1 MNVFSKG
8 RFCLRWR
15 LLAFLCFWTGILPKS
30 SACPKS
36 CACYVATEVH
46 CTFRYLTSIPEE
58 IQQNVER
65 INLGYNSLIQLKKN
79 DFSGLKHLE
88 LLMLHSNA
96 IQTIADKTFSDLQS
110 LQILK
115 MSYNKVKELNK
126 YTFHGLQ
133 GLIRLQMDHN
143 NIEFIN
149 PEAFYGLTS
158 LKLVHLEGNAIRQL
172 HPDTFVTLCYIQ
184 IFKTSSI
191 KNIYLSDNAL
201 SSLPPEIFSYVP
213 DLESVYL
220 HGNPWACH
228 CNMEW
233 FVKWVEEKPGV
244 LKCKRDRSY
253 ASGFQCPIC
262 ETPVASKGKDMSR
275 LPLSTLACFKPAI
288 DPHLKQKNISLD
300 EGDFTPVS
308 SKDFIAPIGSMV
320 LNMTDQSENDAS
332 VVCSVQRPR
341 ALKGLS
347 VDEKDDVTFLS
358 ASFSTYLVCNIDYEH
373 IQQLWRILA
382 MYSDL
387 PMTLSRGLMLTKTP
401 YISYKY
407 QQKEDDEEAVFSGIE
422 AEVKA
427 DPIWLMQGQFTLQL
441 DRTTTTFSTLHIK
454 YASDIQ
460 MNIENKP
467 HKYTWAMIKKDNT
480 TKTEHSVLIGGTVEL
495 DCQAF
500 GEPKPAIEWIMPDG
514 SKVRAPYSSE
524 DGRIII
530 TTSGRFTLKAAD
542 SSETGL
548 YRCIATN
555 YLDAD
560 VLAFRITVLNP
571 DVEEIDVNGAQM
583 SRALGESLFLPC
595 GSVGIPEAS
604 INWILPDHTVLDKS
618 LGNKKLHQN
627 GTLGIQ
633 GITERD
639 RGFYR
644 CLASNHYGV
653 DILSSKIL
661 LADIPSRETTSK
673 VDNKYLSE
681 GEGSGNEGDPASE
694 ETKTD
699 YKELSPSTS
708 LKTRQESRTLTSN
721 RVYPTQRE
729 TQDRTSL
736 HRKNGLSSNR
746 RVWGNRRTFNNSA
759 RKVDPQRFAQFIA
772 KAKNNKAA
780 QSRNEKMTDKPSTKS
795 YSNLSG
801 DGEETSR
808 EVLAEDEFLIITT
821 KIPNSVLTTIETN
834 SEETAVVYPETN
846 ELSVEM
852 PSTPVTMSSYG
863 NENNAHT
870 SSKPTTPYTTIIP
883 KVNKVYT
890 YGQINERPLSQPAT
904 VKSIITDSSSEM
916 QSAFSGESNTYLK
929 TSTTVQPLSTTKVSN
944 IGLYAYRHITKG
956 PLTQPATVKSKVT
969 ESSTGVQL
977 TFSGG
982 PNEYPKISTSV
993 QPLLSRKA
1001 HNIAIPELTIAKPG
1015 PLPEIPVK
1023 VSTES
1028 SQKKSVTAIT
1038 TAQGERDEITFHTMQ
1053 KITSPRLPVGS
1064 TIISHQQIQII
1075 RGDTSNPS
1083 VSKQRSGKIRKFPG
1097 RRRIVRPNKIPDIH
1111 AYLHTFVKPNKG
1123 SAISEKDNAT
1133 TPVSIELTTKCE
1145 YHITNAPPGIVEPGP
1160 EKTGTNTTE
1169 ASRKAKDPI
1178 SVVKPSSKNDS
1189 QYNSA
1194 YNKSKTTTKPT
1205 EPQRSLIT
1213 PTFAPPDRTKE
1224 HVMTSVSTSK
1234 ADRLYSTTTQATT
1247 TSSRFI
1253 RGKIPWNKLFGN
1265 KHSQKELLKRLHK
1278 PVRPVTATKMTP
1290 AKNTTTTAPA
1300 QMTVALPTSE
1310 SLAPPFTTLT
1320 TAIDQSSVIQ
1330 SSLTSSDY
1338 ASGSTFITES
1348 PPSKKFL
1355 APPLMTLAPAIGQTA
1370 VIESS
1375 ATSSDYSSGSSFT
1388 TESQPSIKVQA
1399 PPLTTLSLVID
1410 NSAAVQSSPFLPDYT
1425 SGVPTTTESPPATR
1439 ILASPSP
1446 TMSGA
1451 IDHTTVIQSTTSL
1464 TYYSPGS
1471 SMSTEIQPATR
1482 VIASPLSK
1490 TAVMES
1496 SATSPDFS
1504 SGSEEHTVLDLLPA
1518 VTSVKTTAAISK
1530 PKIFTF
1536 TSTTAS
1542 SPAKTT
1548 STTNRKQIVP
1558 FRRKGLRR
1566 RRPNKNTVMTQHS
1579 TAVPFRKKEAP
1590 TTMKTTTSST
1600 RSPKAYFTTTTVK
1613 PTTMTKTTT
1622 TVQTSTTTKPT
1633 TTTKAV
1639 TTPTKPTSTTTKPTT
1654 TTTKPTTTTTK
1665 PTTTATTTRPTATT
1679 KSTTKTTTIKTSA
1692 PETTTRAVK
1701 TILGIPSTKS
1711 TKTTQS
1717 SRFIKPRPNQFTATF
1732 IETKSLDGSGSYFP
1746 RPNIQKPTSSPS
1758 TKVTPWWTSRFW
1770 QKPLPVAT
1778 DRGKTLTI
1786 NTLTILKAPQRY
1798 TKAPPTFSSDTENA
1812 IANGYEKHNE
1822 LETSTSNI
1830 IAMEPLPNNH
1840 PSKPRIVGGNA
1851 ASFTVLSNSDAFVP
1865 CEASGNP
1872 IPTITWTKVSSGTT
1886 LTMKAKW
1893 GNRFEVFK
1901 NGTLSI
1907 QNVNVQDRGQYLCT
1921 AENQHGSDKLLVTLS
1936 VVAYPSRIL
1945 EPKLREMKSHSGNT
1959 VIIKCKAE
1967 GRPPPIVSWIL
1978 ANKTFVRGP
1987 VSENSRVSVDSDG
2000 TLTIKDVSVYDRGHY
2015 KCVASN
2021 PAGADTA
2028 TIRLQVVAAPPVIIE
2043 EKRQHVKGEI
2053 GQYLRLPCTAK
2064 GNPQPT
2070 VRWVLF
2076 DGTEVKPLQYV
2087 NAKLFAF
2094 ANGTLYI
2101 KNLAT
2106 SDSGNYECIATS
2118 STGSERRVV
2127 NLMVEQVETV
2137 PKIVTA
2143 SDQQTDLNYGDRL
2156 LLNCSAVGDP
2166 TPRIIWRLPSK
2177 AIVDQWHRMG
2187 NRIHVHLNGT
2197 LVIDSVSEKDAG
2209 DYLCV
2214 ARNKIGDDLLL
2225 MKATV
2230 AMKPAKI
2237 EYKQFVKKQVPYG
2250 NDLKVDCRASGAPE
2264 PEITWGLPD
2273 GTMVNSVL
2281 QADDSGTRRR
2291 RYVLFHN
2298 GTLYLNKVG
2307 VAEEGDYT
2315 CYAENTLGKDEMKV
2329 HVTIVTA
2336 APRIRTTA
2344 HTFAKV
2350 EAGAKVMF
2358 NCEAVGEPK
2367 PKIMWLLPSNNM
2379 IAASNDRHLMH
2390 VNGSLA
2396 ISNLKV
2402 TDSGEYLCV
2411 ARNTAGDDTKVFK
2424 LEVDA
2429 NPPVINGLYRNKTII
2444 KDSAV
2449 KHTKKLIDCK
2459 AEGTPTP
2466 QVMWI
2471 IPDNIFLT
2479 APYYGSRI
2487 IVHRNGTLE
2496 IRNVRVTDTAEF
2508 VCVARNDGGETVMVV
2523 QLEVTNML
2531 RRPMFKN
2538 PFNEK
2543 VMARTGKTTILNC
2556 SADGYPPPEMI
2567 WLLPNG
2573 TRFTN
2578 SQKITKYQLGR
2589 DGTFIIYNPSKS
2601 DVGKYRCA
2609 ARNKVGYI
2617 EKLIVLEV
2625 GQKPYILTQPK
2636 GLIRSISGQTLF
2648 LHCLSEGSPKP
2659 KVSWTVPGGYML
2671 SRPQINGKYI
2681 LLENGTL
2688 VIQDAGVHD
2697 RGNYICK
2704 AHNDGGEA
2712 TITVPVIII
2721 GYPPRITSGPPQ
2733 SVRTRAGAAVHLNC
2747 VAIGIPKPEIT
2758 WELPDHSVL
2767 STAGKGRPAGSEL
2780 LHPQGTLVIQ
2790 KPSVSDSG
2798 TYKCLAKNHF
2808 GTDSKITYIQVVY

>member
-1 MNVFSKG
+1 
-8 RFCLRWR
+8 
-15 LLAFLCFWTGILPKS
+15 
-30 SACPKS
+30 
-36 CACYVATEVH
+36 
-46 CTFRYLTSIPEE
+46 
-58 IQQNVER
+58 
-65 INLGYNSLIQLKKN
+65 
-79 DFSGLKHLE
+79 
-88 LLMLHSNA
+88 
-96 IQTIADKTFSDLQS
+96 
-110 LQILK
+110 

-172 HPDTFVTLCYIQ
+172 HPDTFVTLRYIQ

-201 SSLPPEIFSYVP
+201 SSLPPEIFSYAP

-233 FVKWVEEKPGV
+233 FVKWVEEKPGL

-275 LPLSTLACFKPAI
+275 LPLSALACFKPEI

-308 SKDFIAPIGSMV
+308 SNDFIAPIGSMV

-341 ALKGLS
+341 ALKGVS
-347 VDEKDDVTFLS
+347 VDEKDDVIFLS

-387 PMTLSRGLMLTKTP
+387 PMTLSRGLMLIKTP

-407 QQKEDDEEAVFSGIE
+407 QQKEDDEEATFSGIE

-427 DPIWLMQGQFTLQL
+427 APIWLMQGQFTLQL
-441 DRTTTTFSTLHIK
+441 DRTMTTFSTLHIK

-480 TKTEHSVLIGGTVEL
+480 TKTEHSVLIGGTAEL

-524 DGRIII
+524 DRRIII
-530 TTSGRFTLKAAD
+530 TTSGRFKLKAAD

-618 LGNKKLHQN
+618 LGNKKLYQN

-633 GITERD
+633 GLTERD

-661 LADIPSRETTSK
+661 LADIPSQETTLK

-681 GEGSGNEGDPASE
+681 EGEGSGNE
-694 ETKTD
+694 ETQTD
-699 YKELSPSTS
+699 YKELSPSAS

-721 RVYPTQRE
+721 RVYPTQRK

-736 HRKNGLSSNR
+736 HRKNSLSSNR
-746 RVWGNRRTFNNSA
+746 RLWGNRRTFNNSA
-759 RKVDPQRFAQFIA
+759 RKVDPQRFAQFME

-780 QSRNEKMTDKPSTKS
+780 QSQNEKITDKPSTKS
-795 YSNLSG
+795 YSNISG
-801 DGEETSR
+801 DGEEETSGD
-808 EVLAEDEFLIITT
+808 VLAEDELLIITT
-821 KIPNSVLTTIETN
+821 KMPSSVLTTIETN
-834 SEETAVVYPETN
+834 SEDTTVVYPEIH
-846 ELSVEM
+846 ELSIEL
-852 PSTPVTMSSYG
+852 PSTSVTTSSYV

-870 SSKPTTPYTTIIP
+870 SSKSTSYTTTPYTTIIP
-883 KVNKVYT
+883 KVNKLYT
-890 YGQINERPLSQPAT
+890 YGQNNERPLSQPAT
-904 VKSIITDSSSEM
+904 VESIITDSSSEV
-916 QSAFSGESNTYLK
+916 QSAFSGGSNKYLK
-929 TSTTVQPLSTTKVSN
+929 T
-944 IGLYAYRHITKG
+944 
-956 PLTQPATVKSKVT
+956 
-969 ESSTGVQL
+969 
-977 TFSGG
+977 
-982 PNEYPKISTSV
+982 STSV

-1001 HNIAIPELTIAKPG
+1001 HNIAIPELTIEKPG
-1015 PLPEIPVK
+1015 PLPETPVQ

-1028 SQKKSVTAIT
+1028 NQQKSVTAIT
-1038 TAQGERDEITFHTMQ
+1038 IAQGERDEITFHTTQ
-1053 KITSPRLPVGS
+1053 KITSPRLPGGS

-1083 VSKQRSGKIRKFPG
+1083 GSKQRTGKVRKFPG
-1097 RRRIVRPNKIPDIH
+1097 RRRIFRPNKIPDIH

-1123 SAISEKDNAT
+1123 STISEKDNAT
-1133 TPVSIELTTKCE
+1133 TPISIELTTKCE
-1145 YHITNAPPGIVEPGP
+1145 YHITNAPLGIVQPGP
-1160 EKTGTNTTE
+1160 EKTGPNTTE

-1178 SVVKPSSKNDS
+1178 SVVKPSTKNDS
-1189 QYNSA
+1189 QYNSV
-1194 YNKSKTTTKPT
+1194 YNKSRHSVRLGKQTPTVTSQTGLRTPLTQAATKDFLVITKTTTTTKSTTTKPT

-1213 PTFAPPDRTKE
+1213 PTFTPPDRTKE
-1224 HVMTSVSTSK
+1224 SVMTSVSTSK
-1234 ADRLYSTTTQATT
+1234 ADRLYPTTTQATT
-1247 TSSRFI
+1247 TSSRVI

-1265 KHSQKELLKRLHK
+1265 KHSQKELLKRLHE
-1278 PVRPVTATKMTP
+1278 PVRPVTTTTMTS
-1290 AKNTTTTAPA
+1290 AKTTITTAPA
-1300 QMTVALPTSE
+1300 KMTIALPTSKT
-1310 SLAPPFTTLT
+1310 LAPPFTTLT
-1320 TAIDQSSVIQ
+1320 TAIDQS
-1330 SSLTSSDY
+1330 
-1338 ASGSTFITES
+1338 
-1348 PPSKKFL
+1348 
-1355 APPLMTLAPAIGQTA
+1355 A

-1375 ATSSDYSSGSSFT
+1375 ATSSDYASGSSFT

-1410 NSAAVQSSPFLPDYT
+1410 NSAAIQSSPFLPDYT
-1425 SGVPTTTESPPATR
+1425 SGVPTTTETPPATR

-1451 IDHTTVIQSTTSL
+1451 IAHTTVIQSTASL
-1464 TYYSPGS
+1464 PYYSLGS
-1471 SMSTEIQPATR
+1471 SMTTEIQPATR

-1496 SATSPDFS
+1496 SATSSDFS
-1504 SGSEEHTVLDLLPA
+1504 SGSSSTTEEQTVLDLLPA
-1518 VTSVKTTAAISK
+1518 VTSLKTTAVISK
-1530 PKIFTF
+1530 P
-1536 TSTTAS
+1536 
-1542 SPAKTT
+1542 KTT
-1548 STTNRKQIVP
+1548 STTTRKQVVP

-1566 RRPNKNTVMTQHS
+1566 RRPNKKTVMTQHT

-1590 TTMKTTTSST
+1590 TTMKTTTTSSN
-1600 RSPKAYFTTTTVK
+1600 RSPKAYFTTTTEK
-1613 PTTMTKTTT
+1613 PTTTTKTTT
-1622 TVQTSTTTKPT
+1622 TVQTTTSTKPATTTTKLTTTTKP
-1633 TTTKAV
+1633 
-1639 TTPTKPTSTTTKPTT
+1639 STTTKPTT
-1654 TTTKPTTTTTK
+1654 TTTKPTTTTAK
-1665 PTTTATTTRPTATT
+1665 PTTTT
-1679 KSTTKTTTIKTSA
+1679 KSTTSTIKTTSA

-1717 SRFIKPRPNQFTATF
+1717 SHFIKPRPNQFTATF

-1746 RPNIQKPTSSPS
+1746 QSHLQKPTPSPS
-1758 TKVTPWWTSRFW
+1758 TKVTQSPLWTSRFW
-1770 QKPLPVAT
+1770 QKPLPEAT
-1778 DRGKTLTI
+1778 ESGKTLTI

-1798 TKAPPTFSSDTENA
+1798 TKAPPTFNSDMENA
-1812 IANGYEKHNE
+1812 IANGHKKHTE
-1822 LETSTSNI
+1822 LEASTSNVI
-1830 IAMEPLPNNH
+1830 DLEPLPKNH

-1886 LTMKAKW
+1886 LTMKAKR

-1967 GRPPPIVSWIL
+1967 GRPPPIISWIL

-1987 VSENSRVSVDSDG
+1987 VSENSRVSVDLDG

-2094 ANGTLYI
+2094 ANGTLNV

-2237 EYKQFVKKQVPYG
+2237 EYKQFIKKQVPYG
-2250 NDLKVDCRASGAPE
+2250 DDLKVDCRASGAPE

-2396 ISNLKV
+2396 IRNLKV

-2429 NPPVINGLYRNKTII
+2429 NPPIINGLYRNKTII

-2508 VCVARNDGGETVMVV
+2508 VCVARNEGGETVMVV
-2523 QLEVTNML
+2523 QLEITNML

-2578 SQKITKYQLGR
+2578 SQKTAKYQLGS
-2589 DGTFIIYNPSKS
+2589 DGTLIIYNPSKS

-2688 VIQDAGVHD
+2688 VIQEAGVHD

-2767 STAGKGRPAGSEL
+2767 STAGKGRPTGSEL

-2798 TYKCLAKNHF
+2798 TYKCSAKNHF
-2808 GTDSKITYIQVVY
+2808 GTDSKITYIQVV

>member
-1 MNVFSKG
+1 
-8 RFCLRWR
+8 
-15 LLAFLCFWTGILPKS
+15 
-30 SACPKS
+30 
-36 CACYVATEVH
+36 
-46 CTFRYLTSIPEE
+46 
-58 IQQNVER
+58 
-65 INLGYNSLIQLKKN
+65 
-79 DFSGLKHLE
+79 
-88 LLMLHSNA
+88 
-96 IQTIADKTFSDLQS
+96 
-110 LQILK
+110 

-172 HPDTFVTLCYIQ
+172 HPDTFVTLRYIQ

-201 SSLPPEIFSYVP
+201 SSLPPEIFSYAP
-213 DLESVYL
+213 DLESIYL

-233 FVKWVEEKPGV
+233 FVKWVEEKPGL

-275 LPLSTLACFKPAI
+275 LPLSALACFKPEI

-308 SKDFIAPIGSMV
+308 SNDFIAPIGSMV

-341 ALKGLS
+341 ALKGVS
-347 VDEKDDVTFLS
+347 VDEKDDVIFLS

-407 QQKEDDEEAVFSGIE
+407 QQKEDDEEATFSGIE

-480 TKTEHSVLIGGTVEL
+480 TKTEHSVLIGGTAEL

-524 DGRIII
+524 DRRIII
-530 TTSGRFTLKAAD
+530 TTSGRFKLKAAD

-604 INWILPDHTVLDKS
+604 INWILPDHTVLDK
-618 LGNKKLHQN
+618 
-627 GTLGIQ
+627 
-633 GITERD
+633 
-639 RGFYR
+639 
-644 CLASNHYGV
+644 
-653 DILSSKIL
+653 
-661 LADIPSRETTSK
+661 
-673 VDNKYLSE
+673 
-681 GEGSGNEGDPASE
+681 
-694 ETKTD
+694 
-699 YKELSPSTS
+699 
-708 LKTRQESRTLTSN
+708 
-721 RVYPTQRE
+721 
-729 TQDRTSL
+729 
-736 HRKNGLSSNR
+736 
-746 RVWGNRRTFNNSA
+746 
-759 RKVDPQRFAQFIA
+759 
-772 KAKNNKAA
+772 
-780 QSRNEKMTDKPSTKS
+780 
-795 YSNLSG
+795 
-801 DGEETSR
+801 
-808 EVLAEDEFLIITT
+808 
-821 KIPNSVLTTIETN
+821 
-834 SEETAVVYPETN
+834 
-846 ELSVEM
+846 
-852 PSTPVTMSSYG
+852 
-863 NENNAHT
+863 
-870 SSKPTTPYTTIIP
+870 
-883 KVNKVYT
+883 
-890 YGQINERPLSQPAT
+890 
-904 VKSIITDSSSEM
+904 
-916 QSAFSGESNTYLK
+916 
-929 TSTTVQPLSTTKVSN
+929 
-944 IGLYAYRHITKG
+944 
-956 PLTQPATVKSKVT
+956 
-969 ESSTGVQL
+969 
-977 TFSGG
+977 
-982 PNEYPKISTSV
+982 
-993 QPLLSRKA
+993 
-1001 HNIAIPELTIAKPG
+1001 
-1015 PLPEIPVK
+1015 
-1023 VSTES
+1023 
-1028 SQKKSVTAIT
+1028 
-1038 TAQGERDEITFHTMQ
+1038 
-1053 KITSPRLPVGS
+1053 
-1064 TIISHQQIQII
+1064 
-1075 RGDTSNPS
+1075 
-1083 VSKQRSGKIRKFPG
+1083 
-1097 RRRIVRPNKIPDIH
+1097 
-1111 AYLHTFVKPNKG
+1111 
-1123 SAISEKDNAT
+1123 
-1133 TPVSIELTTKCE
+1133 
-1145 YHITNAPPGIVEPGP
+1145 
-1160 EKTGTNTTE
+1160 
-1169 ASRKAKDPI
+1169 
-1178 SVVKPSSKNDS
+1178 
-1189 QYNSA
+1189 
-1194 YNKSKTTTKPT
+1194 
-1205 EPQRSLIT
+1205 
-1213 PTFAPPDRTKE
+1213 
-1224 HVMTSVSTSK
+1224 
-1234 ADRLYSTTTQATT
+1234 
-1247 TSSRFI
+1247 
-1253 RGKIPWNKLFGN
+1253 
-1265 KHSQKELLKRLHK
+1265 
-1278 PVRPVTATKMTP
+1278 
-1290 AKNTTTTAPA
+1290 
-1300 QMTVALPTSE
+1300 
-1310 SLAPPFTTLT
+1310 
-1320 TAIDQSSVIQ
+1320 
-1330 SSLTSSDY
+1330 
-1338 ASGSTFITES
+1338 
-1348 PPSKKFL
+1348 
-1355 APPLMTLAPAIGQTA
+1355 
-1370 VIESS
+1370 
-1375 ATSSDYSSGSSFT
+1375 
-1388 TESQPSIKVQA
+1388 
-1399 PPLTTLSLVID
+1399 
-1410 NSAAVQSSPFLPDYT
+1410 
-1425 SGVPTTTESPPATR
+1425 
-1439 ILASPSP
+1439 
-1446 TMSGA
+1446 
-1451 IDHTTVIQSTTSL
+1451 
-1464 TYYSPGS
+1464 
-1471 SMSTEIQPATR
+1471 
-1482 VIASPLSK
+1482 
-1490 TAVMES
+1490 
-1496 SATSPDFS
+1496 
-1504 SGSEEHTVLDLLPA
+1504 
-1518 VTSVKTTAAISK
+1518 
-1530 PKIFTF
+1530 
-1536 TSTTAS
+1536 
-1542 SPAKTT
+1542 
-1548 STTNRKQIVP
+1548 
-1558 FRRKGLRR
+1558 
-1566 RRPNKNTVMTQHS
+1566 
-1579 TAVPFRKKEAP
+1579 
-1590 TTMKTTTSST
+1590 
-1600 RSPKAYFTTTTVK
+1600 
-1613 PTTMTKTTT
+1613 
-1622 TVQTSTTTKPT
+1622 
-1633 TTTKAV
+1633 
-1639 TTPTKPTSTTTKPTT
+1639 
-1654 TTTKPTTTTTK
+1654 
-1665 PTTTATTTRPTATT
+1665 
-1679 KSTTKTTTIKTSA
+1679 
-1692 PETTTRAVK
+1692 
-1701 TILGIPSTKS
+1701 
-1711 TKTTQS
+1711 
-1717 SRFIKPRPNQFTATF
+1717 
-1732 IETKSLDGSGSYFP
+1732 
-1746 RPNIQKPTSSPS
+1746 
-1758 TKVTPWWTSRFW
+1758 
-1770 QKPLPVAT
+1770 
-1778 DRGKTLTI
+1778 
-1786 NTLTILKAPQRY
+1786 
-1798 TKAPPTFSSDTENA
+1798 
-1812 IANGYEKHNE
+1812 
-1822 LETSTSNI
+1822 
-1830 IAMEPLPNNH
+1830 
-1840 PSKPRIVGGNA
+1840 
-1851 ASFTVLSNSDAFVP
+1851 
-1865 CEASGNP
+1865 
-1872 IPTITWTKVSSGTT
+1872 
-1886 LTMKAKW
+1886 
-1893 GNRFEVFK
+1893 
-1901 NGTLSI
+1901 
-1907 QNVNVQDRGQYLCT
+1907 
-1921 AENQHGSDKLLVTLS
+1921 
-1936 VVAYPSRIL
+1936 
-1945 EPKLREMKSHSGNT
+1945 
-1959 VIIKCKAE
+1959 
-1967 GRPPPIVSWIL
+1967 
-1978 ANKTFVRGP
+1978 
-1987 VSENSRVSVDSDG
+1987 
-2000 TLTIKDVSVYDRGHY
+2000 
-2015 KCVASN
+2015 
-2021 PAGADTA
+2021 
-2028 TIRLQVVAAPPVIIE
+2028 
-2043 EKRQHVKGEI
+2043 
-2053 GQYLRLPCTAK
+2053 
-2064 GNPQPT
+2064 
-2070 VRWVLF
+2070 
-2076 DGTEVKPLQYV
+2076 
-2087 NAKLFAF
+2087 
-2094 ANGTLYI
+2094 
-2101 KNLAT
+2101 
-2106 SDSGNYECIATS
+2106 
-2118 STGSERRVV
+2118 
-2127 NLMVEQVETV
+2127 
-2137 PKIVTA
+2137 
-2143 SDQQTDLNYGDRL
+2143 
-2156 LLNCSAVGDP
+2156 
-2166 TPRIIWRLPSK
+2166 
-2177 AIVDQWHRMG
+2177 MG

-2237 EYKQFVKKQVPYG
+2237 EYKQFIKKQVPYG
-2250 NDLKVDCRASGAPE
+2250 DDLKVDCRASGAPE

-2396 ISNLKV
+2396 IRNLKV

-2429 NPPVINGLYRNKTII
+2429 NPPIINGLYRNKTII

-2508 VCVARNDGGETVMVV
+2508 VCVARNEGGETVMVV
-2523 QLEVTNML
+2523 QLEITNML

-2589 DGTFIIYNPSKS
+2589 DGTLIIYNPSKS
-2601 DVGKYRCA
+2601 DVGKYRCG

-2688 VIQDAGVHD
+2688 VIQEAGVHD

-2712 TITVPVIII
+2712 TMTVPVIII

-2733 SVRTRAGAAVHLNC
+2733 SMRTRAGAAVHLNC

-2767 STAGKGRPAGSEL
+2767 STTGKGRPAGSEL